1 MINNSIEKN
10 QFEQDKTDQYNSSS
24 FFNEYLAGKAKS
36 FYEEIEE
43 RENEIPGI
51 PQDIEEI
58 KISPM
63 PENISDETA
72 ENFLK
77 ETTEYDKAY
86 SFEVPK
92 NSEEKEEKEEI
103 KMSEEQKMEYMKLFF
118 ILMERMEQKQKLE
131 EQKGIKKIKFKSIDE
146 FHETC
151 FKKFRKGKY
160 KNNPQQLEKD
170 LRDFI
175 NSIDLHHII
184 KMIMNYNLNFEELNN
199 NIKDEKDNE
208 SFENSTEEENNHMF
222 PEKFKEDH
230 IFT

>member
-1 MINNSIEKN
+1 MRKINLNKIKLINIIHLVFSI
-10 QFEQDKTDQYNSSS
+10 
-24 FFNEYLAGKAKS
+24 EYLAGKTKS
-36 FYEEIEE
+36 FYEEFEE

-51 PQDIEEI
+51 PQNIEEI

-63 PENISDETA
+63 PENISDEPA

-77 ETTEYDKAY
+77 ATTEYDKAY

-92 NSEEKEEKEEI
+92 NSEDKEEKEEI
-103 KMSEEQKMEYMKLFF
+103 KISKEQKNEMMKFF
-118 ILMERMEQKQKLE
+118 CILMERMELIQQLDE
-131 EQKGIKKIKFKSIDE
+131 EKGIKKIKFKSIDE

-151 FKKFRKGKY
+151 FKKFRPGKY
-160 KNNPQQLEKD
+160 KNNPEQEKKD

-184 KMIMNYNLNFEELNN
+184 KMIINYNLNFEELNN
-199 NIKDEKDNE
+199 NIEDEKDNE
-208 SFENSTEEENNHMF
+208 SFENSTEEEKNHMF
-222 PEKFKEDH
+222 PEKFKEEH